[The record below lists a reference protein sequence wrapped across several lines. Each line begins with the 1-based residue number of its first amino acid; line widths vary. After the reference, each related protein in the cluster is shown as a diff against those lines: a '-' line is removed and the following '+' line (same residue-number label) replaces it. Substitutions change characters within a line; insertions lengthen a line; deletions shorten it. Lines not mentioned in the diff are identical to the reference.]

1 MQENISMFRKLI
13 ISERKRQGLTQS
25 DLAEKIGVRQATIS
39 EYESEKS
46 EMKSETLSKIIESLG
61 IDVLPGQSVETRV
74 PSDEEVEKKVM
85 KIYSQPGIHQDYK
98 GKEKDEWFA
107 YWRKLLSAVE
117 YKCPKCETWTGYLRK
132 TVQGEILGCDFC
144 LRDKI
149 QGYYNP

>member
-39 EYESEKS
+39 EYESGKS

-74 PSDEEVEKKVM
+74 P
-85 KIYSQPGIHQDYK
+85 
-98 GKEKDEWFA
+98 
-107 YWRKLLSAVE
+107 
-117 YKCPKCETWTGYLRK
+117 
-132 TVQGEILGCDFC
+132 
-144 LRDKI
+144 
-149 QGYYNP
+149 